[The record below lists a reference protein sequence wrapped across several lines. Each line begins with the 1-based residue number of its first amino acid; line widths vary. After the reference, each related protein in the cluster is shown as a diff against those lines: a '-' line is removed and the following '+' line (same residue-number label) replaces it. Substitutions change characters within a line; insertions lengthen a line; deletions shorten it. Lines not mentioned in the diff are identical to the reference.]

1 MKPELPGVGGGEGVG
16 VVRETGEGV
25 TSVRSGDWV
34 IPAGPSLGTYVL
46 LNEVSCS
53 VYLHAIILAI
63 KD

>member
-1 MKPELPGVGGGEGVG
+1 MGGGEGVG